1 MKKIFGTVWV
11 LLLGGTLCS
20 TIQAETINDYK
31 NKSLK
36 VGNIVVDDAIKNR
49 LIDEYNA
56 DPDEYKHFVSPQWG
70 FESPEGYIRL
80 TDYAKLAKEYSE
92 IAKNYNLLMDCKRQA
107 SKLRADY
114 LAKDWS
120 KQKYADVENRIA
132 KDVEALFKRAGIEM
146 LEKGAYRLPD
156 GAIVIEDDR
165 HTMNPQSITYQ
176 KNAHIVAPTMLRDK
190 SPNYSAFN
198 EQTWPIYTNLKTID
212 IVDIIKTKSKR
223 VQKKGRINVNMIE
236 EPTVYSNKNC
246 TYVVIP
252 NAVAFYDHWFYNSSN
267 SALVDRKT
275 GEKYLVSY
283 AEHMPLDT
291 YYWVHDQSG
300 KIVLR
305 VFVFPPL
312 PENVKKVDYVS
323 GGIPQEIRLGN
334 AGHTSHYK
342 KLKVN
347 RLL

>member
-1 MKKIFGTVWV
+1 MKKIFSTVWV

-114 LAKDWS
+114 LAKDLG
-120 KQKYADVENRIA
+120 KQMYIDVEKSIA
-132 KDVEALFKRAGIEM
+132 TDVEALFKRAGIEM

-198 EQTWPIYTNLKTID
+198 EQTWPMYTDFETISD
-212 IVDIIKTKSKR
+212 YEYYDE
-223 VQKKGRINVNMIE
+223 GRRIPE
-236 EPTVYSNKNC
+236 VYRGDGC
-246 TYVVIP
+246 TYVLLFNDIS
-252 NAVAFYDHWFYNSSN
+252 FYDHWFYTSSET
-267 SALVDRKT
+267 ALVSKKGTKT
-275 GEKYLVSY
+275 THFYISS
-283 AEHMPLDT
+283 AEHLPLDT
-291 YYWVHDQSG
+291 YCWIHNQVG
-300 KIVLR
+300 KKICR
-305 VFVFPPL
+305 VQVFPPL
-312 PENVKKVDYVS
+312 PENVRKVDYVY
-323 GGIPQEIRLGN
+323 GGIPQEIRLSN
-334 AGHTSHYK
+334 AGLRERHNNLEVKPMPKNMLSRY
-342 KLKVN
+342 
-347 RLL
+347 